1 MVAASSPAVYEL
13 SAIVHAGR
21 HFPNDSSFEVIGS
34 FDAEESTTGIARA
47 SSSPTWGGS
56 LVWRRDAEQIR
67 VLQSQGAKLKLT
79 GARRDATA
87 RGIISSPLPVALARS
102 RVVASSPPRRPV
114 VRRLTAP
121 PPPLSRPASSRQSW
135 TASAASDGRSSTSA
149 R

>member
-56 LVWRRDAEQIR
+56 LVWRRDVEQIR

-79 GARRDATA
+79 GARARRDGSW
-87 RGIISSPLPVALARS
+87 RHFFSPPRSLARR
-102 RVVASSPPRRPV
+102 RVVASPPSRRPSTD
-114 VRRLTAP
+114 RAP
-121 PPPLSRPASSRQSW
+121 SPLSRPASSRQSW